1 MTSFAALA
9 LLLFG
14 VLIARLWFLQVIGG
28 GEYQERAEANRLRT
42 VITEAPRGA
51 ITDRNGKAL
60 VTSREV
66 LNLVAEP
73 QQVGGARSTGA
84 LRRLS
89 VALGHPPG
97 YFAAKVRKAQEARP
111 FEPVVLEEETGP
123 ELQAY
128 VEERAAQLPGISLRA
143 AYVRDYPQGSIA
155 AHVLGY
161 TGPIPAEQEE
171 KYADR
176 GYVGNE
182 TVGRAGIEAQYEQY
196 LRGIDGREQVE
207 VDARGQVVGRGVL
220 SRTPAQPGETLR
232 LSIDLKVQKALEAAL
247 REEVR
252 GSGVS
257 TGAAGVALD
266 PRTGAVLALASYPTF
281 NPDVFQSGT
290 PREVRRV
297 LTGAGRPLLDRA
309 IAGEYPAASTFKAIT
324 AAAALESGLYTP
336 GESIN
341 SPGSVTLYKTLF
353 RGFNNLD
360 HGIINLVTALEVSSD
375 TFFYELA
382 DRSFRRQGWPFQ
394 DWSRK
399 FGLGRPTGLDL
410 TEGESAGLVPD
421 LAYKRR
427 TCDRA
432 TDPINCSWRPGDSV
446 NMSIGQGNV
455 LVTPIQMAVAYAAI
469 ANGGTVVTPTLG
481 RAVVDQDGR
490 VLRDLV
496 SARASRPLGLKKQ
509 NADIVRRGLLRAAN
523 GNGGTATPVFGA
535 LPRSAQVAGKTGTAE
550 NPSGIDHAWYV
561 GYAPADD
568 PEIVVAV
575 IVERGGQGANAA
587 APAVCQAMSAYLGFG
602 PARCGT
608 GAKAN

>member
-1 MTSFAALA
+1 MSTLTPRPPDLPPGDRPRSRRRRPPRSVLRMTSFAALA

-14 VLIARLWFLQVIGG
+14 VLVARLWFLQVIGG

-128 VEERAAQLPGISLRA
+128 VEERASQLPGISLRA
-143 AYVRDYPQGSIA
+143 AYVRDYPHGSIA

-232 LSIDLKVQKALEAAL
+232 LSIDLKVQ
-247 REEVR
+247 
-252 GSGVS
+252 
-257 TGAAGVALD
+257 
-266 PRTGAVLALASYPTF
+266 
-281 NPDVFQSGT
+281 
-290 PREVRRV
+290 
-297 LTGAGRPLLDRA
+297 
-309 IAGEYPAASTFKAIT
+309 
-324 AAAALESGLYTP
+324 
-336 GESIN
+336 
-341 SPGSVTLYKTLF
+341 
-353 RGFNNLD
+353 
-360 HGIINLVTALEVSSD
+360 
-375 TFFYELA
+375 
-382 DRSFRRQGWPFQ
+382 
-394 DWSRK
+394 
-399 FGLGRPTGLDL
+399 
-410 TEGESAGLVPD
+410 
-421 LAYKRR
+421 
-427 TCDRA
+427 
-432 TDPINCSWRPGDSV
+432 
-446 NMSIGQGNV
+446 
-455 LVTPIQMAVAYAAI
+455 
-469 ANGGTVVTPTLG
+469 
-481 RAVVDQDGR
+481 
-490 VLRDLV
+490 
-496 SARASRPLGLKKQ
+496 
-509 NADIVRRGLLRAAN
+509 
-523 GNGGTATPVFGA
+523 
-535 LPRSAQVAGKTGTAE
+535 
-550 NPSGIDHAWYV
+550 
-561 GYAPADD
+561 
-568 PEIVVAV
+568 
-575 IVERGGQGANAA
+575 
-587 APAVCQAMSAYLGFG
+587 
-602 PARCGT
+602 
-608 GAKAN
+608 